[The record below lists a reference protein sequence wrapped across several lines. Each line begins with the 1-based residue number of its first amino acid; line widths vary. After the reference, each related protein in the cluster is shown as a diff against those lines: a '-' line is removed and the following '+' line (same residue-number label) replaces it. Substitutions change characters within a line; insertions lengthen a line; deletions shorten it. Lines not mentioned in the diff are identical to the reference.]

1 MRYIFIAICITT
13 IYGTSLAQDQSVDTP
28 TKSRH
33 EYGLNL
39 SPLVFQLVPFR
50 NNSTRTGP
58 YNFVYNY
65 RRGARAFSMG
75 LGANLSFDND
85 NEDLLHFNLRLGSR
99 KYRTLTDHWEYY
111 RGFDFIGT
119 AGSFNLPQDG
129 SSDSFGI
136 GMGFPLGVV
145 YKINENISVS
155 TEGFLFIGL
164 IFDDSGSIS
173 PIQVVPPIS
182 IMFNMAL

>member
-1 MRYIFIAICITT
+1 MT
-13 IYGTSLAQDQSVDTP
+13 YGSVWAQEEAKDTVIE
-28 TKSRH
+28 TRH

-50 NNSTRTGP
+50 NNESRTGP

-65 RRGARAFSMG
+65 RRGERAFSLG
-75 LGANLSFDND
+75 LGANLSFNND

-111 RGFDFIGT
+111 RGFDFIGS

-145 YKINENISVS
+145 YKFNDHISIS

-164 IFDDSGSIS
+164 IFDDFGDVS
-173 PIQVVPPIS
+173 PIQVIPPIS